1 MKEQMK
7 DIGKLLMKWVP
18 VGLIGLL
25 VLGLVT
31 QGVILGISNYLSTGT
46 MSLTG
51 DDIRELFSLNT
62 LIYGFVEIV
71 IILVLV
77 LVNGNSFVL
86 KASKNMLKSKADR
99 VEGSLE
105 NSRWMED
112 SERNEL
118 FPKTTFSK
126 LSELKKDGIP
136 LYAVYNSKKKD
147 MDINIIPPAH
157 GIIIGAT
164 GSGKTTT
171 FVN

>member
-1 MKEQMK
+1 MDYILKENSDGSVVTVHDVQEVLLEMMK

-18 VGLIGLL
+18 VGLIGIV
-25 VLGLVT
+25 VLGFVT
-31 QGVILGISNYLSTGT
+31 QGVILGISNYLSTGS
-46 MSLTG
+46 MSFTG
-51 DDIRELFSLNT
+51 GELKELFSLNT
-62 LIYGFVEIV
+62 LLYGFVELV

-118 FPKTTFSK
+118 FP
-126 LSELKKDGIP
+126 
-136 LYAVYNSKKKD
+136 
-147 MDINIIPPAH
+147 
-157 GIIIGAT
+157 
-164 GSGKTTT
+164 
-171 FVN
+171 